1 MGTDDRQAMAENHK
15 RSLKMG
21 RAADTMT
28 SKLSF
33 SAIIRKHPVS
43 WWLDQ
48 LSILAVMQ
56 YVVYRFLQSTMFSF
70 VYTNKYKMIT
80 FGIVLLFGGMRF
92 LYFAIQILRS
102 KEDIRAKKKQLAHL
116 LCIGCLAIPFVY
128 VGWKHDYKFLIF
140 LPLAAFCLYNI
151 DAKLVL
157 RWFSWLIGILLSA
170 TILCCL
176 SGSVRNLVH
185 YKGTYVFG
193 AYGVIN
199 STDFASYFT
208 FLILFI
214 WCARKDRDL
223 AVDVFFI
230 LLNGFLG
237 YYIYMLSHSK
247 TALICALLTE
257 IVMLWDCVS
266 ESVFHGKRIQK
277 NGRKPK
283 GTILSMAFP
292 AVFVLLAGF
301 VVLYSQNVSWAVKMN
316 EVSTGRIAS
325 FFNAYLENG
334 IHPFGAFIQMKHGNG
349 GNVINRWVAEGG
361 EYIDSGYAMLLI
373 RYGWIVFIIVLL
385 SLVKTA
391 HTSAKHGNYRITLAL
406 AVIAFHAISEARFLD
421 VNYNILL
428 AMPFCNYTNTDN
440 QQNIQRIPAARI
452 KKTNGIKVCAAL
464 IISIGLY
471 FSLPKILSMLRS
483 IFYVEGWTKGIVTW
497 KALFICLCIVLLL
510 IGLWIALCAL
520 TSRNGR
526 KKGTAFLF
534 VIVLVFAGAFYT
546 GDTLL
551 NKRVSDLED
560 RLNDEKEAIELM
572 KDSASQPLYV
582 AELSELYNREF
593 GKFDDHVF
601 STDELCRHASGSII
615 TDASMEAYAT
625 LDAGGQYA
633 QISQWSGIY
642 SFDDE
647 LITTLTN
654 KGYRWEPFYY
664 SERKCNLKDLA
675 AFNGLDIVE
684 GECLLLEG
692 EAHSL
697 NQGEE
702 IDQNTGIYNARFQLI
717 LPSGQSLN
725 EDQELC
731 VLRVMGESGELE
743 IIDKVL
749 TAKDFNEE
757 GECDITIRY
766 KVWPTPMVSYL
777 ITMMDDTQML
787 VKEISWWRES

>member
-266 ESVFHGKRIQK
+266 EKRKEAQRNNSFHGISSGFCPFSGIR
-277 NGRKPK
+277 
-283 GTILSMAFP
+283 
-292 AVFVLLAGF
+292 GF
-301 VVLYSQNVSWAVKMN
+301 V
-316 EVSTGRIAS
+316 
-325 FFNAYLENG
+325 F
-334 IHPFGAFIQMKHGNG
+334 
-349 GNVINRWVAEGG
+349 
-361 EYIDSGYAMLLI
+361 
-373 RYGWIVFIIVLL
+373 
-385 SLVKTA
+385 
-391 HTSAKHGNYRITLAL
+391 
-406 AVIAFHAISEARFLD
+406 
-421 VNYNILL
+421 
-428 AMPFCNYTNTDN
+428 
-440 QQNIQRIPAARI
+440 
-452 KKTNGIKVCAAL
+452 
-464 IISIGLY
+464 
-471 FSLPKILSMLRS
+471 PK
-483 IFYVEGWTKGIVTW
+483 
-497 KALFICLCIVLLL
+497 CI
-510 IGLWIALCAL
+510 
-520 TSRNGR
+520 
-526 KKGTAFLF
+526 
-534 VIVLVFAGAFYT
+534 
-546 GDTLL
+546 
-551 NKRVSDLED
+551 
-560 RLNDEKEAIELM
+560 M
-572 KDSASQPLYV
+572 
-582 AELSELYNREF
+582 
-593 GKFDDHVF
+593 
-601 STDELCRHASGSII
+601 GS
-615 TDASMEAYAT
+615 
-625 LDAGGQYA
+625 
-633 QISQWSGIY
+633 
-642 SFDDE
+642 
-647 LITTLTN
+647 
-654 KGYRWEPFYY
+654 
-664 SERKCNLKDLA
+664 
-675 AFNGLDIVE
+675 
-684 GECLLLEG
+684 
-692 EAHSL
+692 
-697 NQGEE
+697 
-702 IDQNTGIYNARFQLI
+702 
-717 LPSGQSLN
+717 
-725 EDQELC
+725 
-731 VLRVMGESGELE
+731 
-743 IIDKVL
+743 
-749 TAKDFNEE
+749 
-757 GECDITIRY
+757 
-766 KVWPTPMVSYL
+766 
-777 ITMMDDTQML
+777 
-787 VKEISWWRES
+787 